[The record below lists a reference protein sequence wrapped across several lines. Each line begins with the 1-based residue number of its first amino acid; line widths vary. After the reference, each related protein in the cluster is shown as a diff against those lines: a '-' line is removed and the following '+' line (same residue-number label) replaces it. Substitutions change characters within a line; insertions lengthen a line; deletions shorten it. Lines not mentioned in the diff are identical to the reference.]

1 MKTRKLF
8 TFAVILAICVFS
20 LLFIGCDIE
29 NPDENDNGN
38 SNNNTNENNNN
49 NINGDNNNNT
59 NENSNNNTNGGG
71 VYLTGTYKRYMVSS
85 GTYNDYLI
93 FTNTNITFNR
103 AGSTIINGNYKF
115 DGATLTLT
123 IGGVNH
129 VKYATV
135 DGNNLY
141 ITGDGAY
148 SEYIKDRWVKQ

>member
-1 MKTRKLF
+1 MIRKNSFFLL
-8 TFAVILAICVFS
+8 LALLLMLGIVFFS
-20 LLFIGCDIE
+20 C
-29 NPDENDNGN
+29 DNGDP
-38 SNNNTNENNNN
+38 
-49 NINGDNNNNT
+49 NGDNNGNNNNT
-59 NENSNNNTNGGG
+59 NGTDNGNTNAGG

-103 AGSTIINGNYKF
+103 ASSTIINGTYKF